1 MSLMDYFPGTPRG
14 EQENVINTIDRVFND
29 DGKKFVICQAPTG
42 SGKSHIGATL
52 MRSTR
57 KAPKEFINATVT
69 PKSHFNKD
77 VSDVDRFGGF
87 VLTTTKQLQDQYQSL
102 FPECSI
108 LKGKV
113 NYMCDLDPI
122 SNAGYARCVYIPKI
136 MTKCSHHGRC
146 EYINAYSDA
155 VKNNFS
161 VLSYSM
167 FLTLPA
173 KLRSKQ
179 ILVCDEASE
188 LEDTLVTHFTINVS
202 YKHLDYLDVFYSKLK
217 SDNSESGFL
226 WISDLMENLKCAMP
240 PMKSFIRGD
249 MSKADVD
256 RANGIKKL
264 LDKVKLIHKF
274 WNESEFIIELTPKS
288 VVISPLR
295 INKLANIMF
304 RGVDKVILLSATV
317 INHVKMANSLG
328 ISSDE
333 YEFINVKSDFDP
345 KKSPIYTAPATF
357 DMRYG
362 HIDKSM
368 SKMIDSVLELA
379 EIHKDDNGL
388 IHTHNFKITKALQ
401 DATIGDDRFLFRDK
415 FATNED
421 ILYEHYNT
429 KEPTILV
436 SPSLAFGTSL
446 DNEHGR
452 FQIISKLPYLPM
464 SDKRIKILSS
474 RDFEWYQM
482 KMWIKLIQMCGR
494 CTRSIDDHSS
504 TYIFDKSFISAIKRY
519 NSKLPDWFK
528 YRLV

>member
-1 MSLMDYFPGTPRG
+1 
-14 EQENVINTIDRVFND
+14 
-29 DGKKFVICQAPTG
+29 
-42 SGKSHIGATL
+42 
-52 MRSTR
+52 
-57 KAPKEFINATVT
+57 
-69 PKSHFNKD
+69 
-77 VSDVDRFGGF
+77 
-87 VLTTTKQLQDQYQSL
+87 
-102 FPECSI
+102 
-108 LKGKV
+108 
-113 NYMCDLDPI
+113 
-122 SNAGYARCVYIPKI
+122 
-136 MTKCSHHGRC
+136 
-146 EYINAYSDA
+146 
-155 VKNNFS
+155 
-161 VLSYSM
+161 M
-167 FLTLPA
+167 FLSLPA
-173 KLRSKQ
+173 KLRHKQ

-188 LEDTLVTHFTINVS
+188 LEDTLVTHFTVNVS

-226 WISDLMENLKCAMP
+226 WISDLLENLKSAMP
-240 PMKSFIRGD
+240 SMKTFIRGD
-249 MSKADVD
+249 MSKAEMD
-256 RANGIKKL
+256 RVNGIKKL
-264 LDKVKLIHKF
+264 LEKVKLIHKF
-274 WNESEFIIELTPKS
+274 WCESEFIIELTPKG
-288 VVISPLR
+288 VVISPLK

-333 YEFINVKSDFDP
+333 YEYINVKSDFDP
-345 KKSPIYTAPATF
+345 KKSPIYTSPAVF

-362 HIDKSM
+362 HIDASM

-379 EIHKDDNGL
+379 EIHKNDNGL

-401 DATIGDDRFLFRDK
+401 EATSGDERFLFRDK

-421 ILYEHYNT
+421 ILHEHYNT
-429 KEPTILV
+429 ESPTILV

-464 SDKRIKILSS
+464 SDKRIKMLSS

-519 NSKLPDWFK
+519 DSKLPDWFK
-528 YRLV
+528 NRLV